1 MKVLV
6 TGGAGFIGSHIVD
19 RLIRAGHSVAVVD
32 DLSTGKEENINSEA
46 RFYKLSI
53 LSEKLE
59 AVFEMER
66 PDIVNHHA
74 AQINLRRSI
83 KDPFNDIETNIKG
96 TVNILENCKRYNV
109 KRLIFASTGGA
120 LYGEQEYLPA
130 DEKHPISPLS
140 PYGIDKLTAE
150 KYLAYYAELFGIE
163 YVALRYSNVYG
174 PRQNPEGEAGVIS
187 IFIERML
194 RGADVFINGDG
205 TQTRDFVFVGDV
217 VEANILAMSRGK
229 NISLNIGTGK
239 ETSVNTVFKKLSE
252 LTRYKKEPRY
262 APPIPGEVTRSCLDS
277 GAARRI
283 LGWSPKSSFDQG
295 LAQTVEYFK
304 HQNSV

>member
-1 MKVLV
+1 
-6 TGGAGFIGSHIVD
+6 
-19 RLIRAGHSVAVVD
+19 
-32 DLSTGKEENINSEA
+32 
-46 RFYKLSI
+46 
-53 LSEKLE
+53 
-59 AVFEMER
+59 MER

>member
-1 MKVLV
+1 MKILV

-19 RLIRAGHSVAVVD
+19 KLIRAGHTVVVVD
-32 DLSTGKEENINSEA
+32 DLSTGKEKNINSKA

-53 LSEKLE
+53 LSDKLKDI
-59 AVFEMER
+59 FERER
-66 PDIVNHHA
+66 PEIVNHHA

-83 KDPFNDIETNIKG
+83 EEPFNDIETNIEG

-120 LYGEQEYLPA
+120 LYGEQEYFPA
-130 DEKHPISPLS
+130 DEKHPILPLS

-150 KYLAYYAELFGIE
+150 KYLAYYAAVFGLE
-163 YVALRYSNVYG
+163 YIALRYSNVYG

-187 IFIERML
+187 IFTERML
-194 RGADVFINGDG
+194 EGADVCINGDG

-229 NISLNIGTGK
+229 NISVNIGTGK
-239 ETSVNTVFKKLSE
+239 ETSVNIVYKKLSE
-252 LTRYKKEPRY
+252 LTGYKKEPRY
-262 APPIPGEVTRSCLDS
+262 APPIPGEITRSCLDS
-277 GAARRI
+277 RMAKRT
-283 LGWSPKSSFDQG
+283 LGWSPRISFDKG
-295 LAQTVEYFK
+295 LAETVEYFK
-304 HQNSV
+304 NRKPL